1 MLTKLLGWLPAN
13 LAGVLGIIQA
23 VIKLIKEIL
32 TLVVDILYPIIP
44 SKQFKKVIDTVRGIV
59 NKIDEWIEK
68 IKGFFLKITSK

>member
-1 MLTKLLGWLPAN
+1 MLAKLLGWLPAN

-59 NKIDEWIEK
+59 NKIDERIEG
-68 IKGFFLKITSK
+68 IKGFFLKTAS

>member
-1 MLTKLLGWLPAN
+1 MLAKLLGWLPAN

-59 NKIDEWIEK
+59 NKIDEWIEG
-68 IKGFFLKITSK
+68 IKGFFLKTAS